1 MADGD
6 INRIREQLDDLH
18 FKSVV
23 EKQPVLVSLKFDDGG
38 FNLATNNSGQTEPAW
53 CGPAPGKKWAI
64 SGLHVNI
71 QDDGQFGS
79 IKYGAITG
87 LTNGIWMAKTSGSN
101 TSEIMRVGAT
111 DDLRIKHNG
120 DIAKYA
126 DMYRYVTFVASSD
139 DMILAEF
146 HFPSMWETDFEL
158 NGDKNERL
166 VVYMNDNFTGL
177 VEHQW
182 VAHGYEL
189 DIV

>member
-38 FNLATNNSGQTEPAW
+38 FNLATNNSGQS
-53 CGPAPGKKWAI
+53 I

-79 IKYGAITG
+79 LKYGAITG